1 MGEATGVEARVCQDI
16 ADRQTKGVKKYGT
29 TVGQN
34 PLNLAQWL
42 QHMYEELLDAAVYA
56 KRAMERLQ
64 EVQEVLGVQEGQ
76 KTAPKPEY
84 SGPYADVGKKLRLTS
99 MPIATPAPMADDPL
113 GLKRV
118 MVDGVLYERAR
129 AEENCNGK

>member
-16 ADRQTKGVKKYGT
+16 AQRQAKGVKKYGT
-29 TVGQN
+29 TVGEN
-34 PLNLAQWL
+34 PLSLAQWL

-64 EVQEVLGVQEGQ
+64 EVQEVLVAQEGQ
-76 KTAPKPEY
+76 KTAPKPNLAA
-84 SGPYADVGKKLRLTS
+84 PYANVGKKLRLAS
-99 MPIATPAPMADDPL
+99 MPDVQCVPMADDPL

-129 AEENCNGK
+129 NEENCNGK